1 MIMIYDFDGT
11 LTPYSLPNYEVLSKC
26 GYDGKSIMVEVNKI
40 INEQS
45 VDLYT
50 AYYRAFRQILESN
63 GIAFSK
69 ESICIGVDK
78 VQFNKGILEY
88 FNHLCFQK
96 RGIKHYV
103 VTSGFEDYIKET
115 PIARY
120 LDDVLGTNFYVVNG
134 KYTTIKRL
142 ISNERKIEAIEEIRK
157 SNGVRISDIVY
168 FGDGLTDVDAFL
180 YIHNNGGKAI
190 LVCDGGKS
198 NEAYASIH
206 GLGIIDEC
214 FDLDYSED
222 SDLYKYVNLLLK
234 R

>member
-1 MIMIYDFDGT
+1 MIYDFDGT

-50 AYYRAFRQILESN
+50 AYYRAFREILESN

-69 ESICIGVDK
+69 ESICIGADK
-78 VQFNKGILEY
+78 VQLNKGILEY
-88 FNHLCFQK
+88 FDRLCFQK
-96 RGIKHYV
+96 SGIKHYV
-103 VTSGFEDYIKET
+103 VTSGFEDYIRET

-120 LDDVLGTNFYVVNG
+120 LDDVLGTTFYLANG
-134 KYTTIKRL
+134 EYAAMKRL
-142 ISNERKIEAIEEIRK
+142 ISNERKIEAIEEISE
-157 SNGVRISDIVY
+157 SNGVHLSDIVY
-168 FGDGLTDVDAFL
+168 FGDGLTDADAFQ
-180 YIHNNGGKAI
+180 YVHNNGGKAI
-190 LVCDGGKS
+190 LVCEGGKS
-198 NEAYASIH
+198 NEVYASFH

-222 SDLYKYVNLLLK
+222 SDLYKYVSHLLK